1 MSENSEHS
9 GSFVTLYWW
18 LQWPI
23 ELKLSQVYYAIYM
36 LGHKK
41 YGYIS
46 LTFNQCFYSLKWLI
60 CPSFP
65 LSKLFLLFSIED
77 KCTCYMFVLRISHG
91 WWYKFQ
97 HLPKMTL
104 PLKTQLIYRMG
115 GNLHRVTLTPIP
127 VLHFI
132 VARLTLK
139 FDKFF
144 NHWIIE
150 NSNFM
155 VHRTLFTR
163 KQIIYELVFE
173 CLNP

>member
-1 MSENSEHS
+1 
-9 GSFVTLYWW
+9 
-18 LQWPI
+18 
-23 ELKLSQVYYAIYM
+23 M
-36 LGHKK
+36 LGDKK

-46 LTFNQCFYSLKWLI
+46 LTFNQCFYCLKWLI